1 MTLMLLTFLL
11 PLAGGAALPLLKLDD
26 RRRRSI
32 YVQVVTT
39 ATSVLALC
47 LLIAR
52 PTESLTLLHMT
63 DSLALTLRLDGAG
76 SIFMGLIAFLWPL
89 ATLYAFEYMAH
100 EEHETPFFTFYT
112 MTYGVTLLITMA
124 GNLFT
129 LYVFFECLTLITLP
143 LVTHKMDAK
152 SALAAAATW
161 SIRSAARRWPSSA
174 WCSS

>member
-11 PLAGGAALPLLKLDD
+11 PLAGGAALPLLNLDD

-63 DSLALTLRLDGAG
+63 DSLALTLRRDGAG
-76 SIFMGLIAFLWPL
+76 RIINGVIAFQW
-89 ATLYAFEYMAH
+89 
-100 EEHETPFFTFYT
+100 
-112 MTYGVTLLITMA
+112 
-124 GNLFT
+124 
-129 LYVFFECLTLITLP
+129 
-143 LVTHKMDAK
+143 
-152 SALAAAATW
+152 
-161 SIRSAARRWPSSA
+161 ARAPRNA
-174 WCSS
+174 V